1 MSKCVRCGCDSYA
14 AKVCTACMSSWSKM
28 RTELFDYLQKKHGE
42 MCGNNLMLIQNET
55 KRLEKT
61 WRKDKEKFYKEISL

>member
-1 MSKCVRCGCDSYA
+1 
-14 AKVCTACMSSWSKM
+14 MSSWSKM